1 MPTYEY
7 SCPKCGVIEQFHSIK
22 TILTKCPQCQA
33 PVERLISSNCNV
45 IFKGSGFHTTD
56 YRSGAYRSQAAQ
68 EKTPGTTSSA
78 PAPASTPAPA
88 KTDSK
93 AS

>member
-7 SCPKCGVIEQFHSIK
+7 LCRKCGTFEQFHSIK
-22 TILTKCPQCQA
+22 TILTKCPQCQE
-33 PVERLISSNCNV
+33 PVERLISTNCNV

-56 YRSGAYRSQAAQ
+56 NRSGAYRSQADK
-68 EKTPGTTSSA
+68 EKTPSTT
-78 PAPASTPAPA
+78 PSTPAPA